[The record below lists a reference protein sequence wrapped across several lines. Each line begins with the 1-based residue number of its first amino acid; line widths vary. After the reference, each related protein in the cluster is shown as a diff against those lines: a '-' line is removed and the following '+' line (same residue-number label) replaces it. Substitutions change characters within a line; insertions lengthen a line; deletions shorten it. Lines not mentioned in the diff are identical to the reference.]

1 MSKKIVFVG
10 GLHRSGTS
18 LLQFLLGA
26 HPGYAAVGEVY
37 GLIQSGSRYLRR
49 AGEVGCS
56 CGVNA
61 DQCEFWGPLVPQ
73 LRRAAQAAD
82 ADRYG
87 LFLRHFAAFFG
98 NGAIPV
104 DSSKDPRALRILN
117 TMPDVEVEVLFS
129 IRDVRA
135 WTVSVQRA
143 SEGGRHG
150 ALGSVRTFWRWYR
163 GNRRYMAA
171 LQGSGLRWLTVSHE
185 ELVLRPEPSLNRIMS
200 FLGDSVR
207 GDMLN
212 FNQAGHHAVL
222 VNRMKSN
229 REKMNHLRYDHR
241 WFYRSG
247 QWMLPAL
254 LLPNVMKFNHAQVY
268 GHAGN
273 VFEDPVQAPLSEGT
287 SPDRQVNRATQ

>member
-1 MSKKIVFVG
+1 MSKKIVFIG

-37 GLIQSGSRYLRR
+37 GLVRSGSRYLHR
-49 AGEVGCS
+49 AAEVGCS

-61 DQCEFWGPLVPQ
+61 DQCAFWGPLVPQ
-73 LRRAAQAAD
+73 LRRATQASD
-82 ADRYG
+82 AERYG
-87 LFLRHFAAFFG
+87 MFLRHFAMFFG

-104 DSSKDPRALRILN
+104 DSSKDLGALRMLHALPHI
-117 TMPDVEVEVLFS
+117 EVEALFS

-143 SEGGRHG
+143 EQGRQG
-150 ALGSVRTFWRWYR
+150 AWGAARAFWRWYR
-163 GNRRYMAA
+163 GNGRYMAA
-171 LQGSGLRWLTVSHE
+171 LQHIGLRWLTVSHE
-185 ELVLRPEPSLNRIMS
+185 ELVLRPEPSLSRIMA

-254 LLPNVMKFNHAQVY
+254 LLPNIMRFNHAQVY

-273 VFEDPVQAPLSEGT
+273 VFEEPVRARLSEGT
-287 SPDRQVNRATQ
+287 SLTGQ